1 MTVKPTVTP
10 DPAPHL
16 ALDVIKS
23 GAAGMEPKKK
33 PAPAPARA
41 WTWTRIVRY
50 VSLYY
55 LVNVIGNG
63 ITIEGFRRLVS
74 AGDTDLA
81 ARGRATGIIAAGNL
95 LRMVA
100 ASAATILCESRRW
113 EQAVVFEFF
122 LETIAVALYV
132 HFTMDAFG
140 CSCPC
145 PHQC

>member
-1 MTVKPTVTP
+1 MTMKPAAP
-10 DPAPHL
+10 PAPHV
-16 ALDVIKS
+16 AIDVIKS
-23 GAAGMEPKKK
+23 TGAGTEPKKP
-33 PAPAPARA
+33 PAARTRPL
-41 WTWTRIVRY
+41 TWTRIIRY

-55 LVNVIGNG
+55 LITVIGNG
-63 ITIEGFRRLVS
+63 ITIEGFRRLVA

-81 ARGRATGIIAAGNL
+81 ARTRAIGVIAGGNL

-100 ASAATILCESRRW
+100 AGAAVSLRDTRMW
-113 EQAVVFEFF
+113 EQVVMMEFF
-122 LETIAVALYV
+122 LETLAVALYV